1 MKYSYIIGIDAAAG
15 KFDFNLLDHSEA
27 ELDYGEIQLENDGTK
42 HWYKALLKQL
52 PCEAKSILVC
62 IENTGLY
69 SISVAYDL
77 YLAGFAVWLED
88 ALQITYSS
96 GRINS
101 KTDRLDA
108 ARIARYALRNHIDYQ
123 PFKPDE
129 RILINLK
136 SLRKQRQRLLKSKN
150 QLNNELS
157 QERRYVPDE
166 LRADEN
172 IYEPTQNVLTAIN
185 KAIKKIEAEITKLI
199 ESDERY
205 SRMVTVLTSLPGI
218 GQVTAIELVVKT
230 NAFAKGYDH
239 AKIASYIGIA
249 PHKRQSGK
257 RLNKKPKTR
266 KNVDKKAKSCLYMGM
281 LRHVNSNNRIGHF
294 YKKKIAEGKQH
305 NSVINAV
312 SNIMLKTACACLR
325 KDELYEE
332 KFAKDLQVS

>member
-15 KFDFNLLDHSEA
+15 KFDFDLLDPNEV
-27 ELDYGEIQLENDGTK
+27 EVGYGEIQLENDGTK
-42 HWYKALLKQL
+42 HWYKALLKNLQ
-52 PCEAKSILVC
+52 CEAESILVC
-62 IENTGLY
+62 VENTGIY

-77 YLAGFAVWLED
+77 HLAGFAVWLED

-108 ARIARYALRNHIDYQ
+108 ARIARYALRNHNDYKS
-123 PFKPDE
+123 FKPDE
-129 RILINLK
+129 KILVNLK

-150 QLNNELS
+150 QLGNELGE
-157 QERRYVPDE
+157 ERRYVPDE
-166 LRADEN
+166 IRADED
-172 IYEPTQNVLTAIN
+172 IYEPTKSVLTAID

-199 ESDERY
+199 KSDERY
-205 SRMVTVLTSLPGI
+205 SRMVKVLTSLPGI
-218 GQVTAIELVVKT
+218 GSVTAIELVVKT
-230 NAFAKGYDH
+230 NAFAKGYDYV
-239 AKIASYIGIA
+239 KIASYIGIA

-294 YKKKIAEGKQH
+294 YRSKIAEGKQH

-332 KFAKDLQVS
+332 KFAKNLQTS